1 MVHIKLN
8 INVIIDYKCAN
19 ELISISNWKSDG
31 VIRTTWFKEVIDK
44 ISVKNWLNYS
54 SNEGSK
60 KKMIPKEK
68 PKITKKVP
76 MDYIKNSIHA

>member
-1 MVHIKLN
+1 
-8 INVIIDYKCAN
+8 
-19 ELISISNWKSDG
+19 
-31 VIRTTWFKEVIDK
+31 
-44 ISVKNWLNYS
+44 LNYS